1 MSKTPPNLAFA
12 SEPPD
17 FAALDPAFASM
28 KQKKRLARKHKKID
42 YLAGDLTGDLAGDLV
57 AKEINYCSKTTQRLQ
72 QKINIAIIA
81 QN

>member
-1 MSKTPPNLAFA
+1 MLRKRDRAREGRGVDGSTE
-12 SEPPD
+12 EPPD

-28 KQKKRLARKHKKID
+28 KQKKRLAPKTQKID
-42 YLAGDLTGDLAGDLV
+42 CLAGDLV

-72 QKINIAIIA
+72 QKINFAIIA